1 LKPSAP
7 DHLLLTGGTGL
18 LGSYLV
24 RDLLLAGRPLAL
36 VVRRDRKRS
45 ATSRVEAIVQQW
57 EDSLGRSLPRPVVF
71 EGDLNEPLCGLGE
84 EERHWIHWNCGE
96 LLNNAA

>member
-1 LKPSAP
+1 MKAALKPSAP

-45 ATSRVEAIVQQW
+45 EEHTSE
-57 EDSLGRSLPRPVVF
+57 LPVT
-71 EGDLNEPLCGLGE
+71 L
-84 EERHWIHWNCGE
+84 
-96 LLNNAA
+96 